1 MKSWLATA
9 LIATAT
15 GQTKAQAEPEIFG
28 KPGRVLVSGSVS
40 LQNVSSNTA
49 RSKAVTTLAVEPAIN
64 VFVAPNVALGFQLDI
79 VAVGGG
85 RTLTSVGLLPSVG
98 YNFDLALGVS
108 FVPQARFGFSSTSSS
123 DPAPGSTVTRW
134 SIGGFA
140 PLIVRP
146 KGNFFVGIGPNFL
159 IDLAAAASAGSIA
172 ARETVIGIQS
182 MFGGWF

>member
-9 LIATAT
+9 LIAAAA
-15 GQTKAQAEPEIFG
+15 GQARAQAEPEIFG

-40 LQNVSSNTA
+40 LQNVSSNA
-49 RSKAVTTLAVEPAIN
+49 AGSKAVTALAVEPAIN

-134 SIGGFA
+134 SNGPTSTCARGCASSSASA
-140 PLIVRP
+140 PISSSIWRP
-146 KGNFFVGIGPNFL
+146 PP
-159 IDLAAAASAGSIA
+159 APAASRR
-172 ARETVIGIQS
+172 ARR
-182 MFGGWF
+182 